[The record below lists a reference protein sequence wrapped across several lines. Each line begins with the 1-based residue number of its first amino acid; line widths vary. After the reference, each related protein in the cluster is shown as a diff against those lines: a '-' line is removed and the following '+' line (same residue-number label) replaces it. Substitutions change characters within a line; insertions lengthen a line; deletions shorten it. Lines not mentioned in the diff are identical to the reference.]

1 MTPFFD
7 AALNL
12 FFPQWQGSG
21 SLELY
26 EGAKQLHE
34 ALCRKIA
41 LTQIPVASTY
51 SLTTHQNIL
60 GYDQILLQLT
70 HACRIIQAHNPEQI
84 LTIGGDCGVEIAP
97 VSFLNQKHS
106 KDLAVIWLD
115 AHGDLNT
122 PTTSP
127 SAHFHGMPLRALL
140 GEGDPG
146 ITDRAFSMI
155 YPEQVFLVGARDF
168 DASESVFIQ
177 QKQLNLFLSEAIN
190 DEAYNQLFACLHKG
204 GFSKLYIHLDLDV
217 LEPNE
222 FPHVLCPTQDGIRL
236 EKLVKLLAALKMR
249 FTVVGLSFLEFLP
262 AMPEKLAILDVI
274 RLVNVFYPGVTAR
287 L

>member
-1 MTPFFD
+1 MTIFSD
-7 AALNL
+7 SALNL

-21 SLELY
+21 RLELY
-26 EGAKQLHE
+26 EGAKRLHE

-51 SLTTHQNIL
+51 SLATHQNIL
-60 GYDQILLQLT
+60 GYGQILLQLT
-70 HACRIIQAHNPEQI
+70 HARHVIQAHNPEQI

-97 VSFLNQKHS
+97 VSFLGQKYS

-122 PTTSP
+122 PMTSP
-127 SAHFHGMPLRALL
+127 SAHFHGMPLRVLL
-140 GEGDPG
+140 GEGDPD
-146 ITDRAFSMI
+146 ITDRAFSVI

-168 DASESVFIQ
+168 DASESDFIQ
-177 QKQLNLFLSEAIN
+177 QKQLHLFSSEAIN
-190 DEAYNQLFACLHKG
+190 DEAHNQLFACLQNS

-217 LEPNE
+217 LEPDE
-222 FPHVLCPTQDGIRL
+222 FPHVLCRTPNGIRL
-236 EKLVKLLAALKMR
+236 EKLAKLLENLKTR

-262 AMPEKLAILDVI
+262 TMPEKSIILDVI
-274 RLVNVFYPGVTAR
+274 KLINVFYPGITAP